1 MRRFA
6 GFLPLLLTI
15 MAFSGCK
22 TVKNSDENPFFTEW
36 DTPYGVPP
44 FDRIAPEH
52 FMPAFERGMS
62 LHAAEIDA
70 IVSNND
76 APTFENV
83 ILAYDASGRMLART
97 ELVFG
102 MLCAAETDERMQAI
116 EAQTAPLLA
125 AHADRILL
133 DERLFAKI
141 KEVYDRR
148 ATLGLDAEQ
157 SRLLQKTYD
166 AFVRAGALLDDT
178 QKQRLKQINE
188 ELSGIGVQYGNHILA
203 ENNAFVLELAS
214 GDLEGLPAGVRDAA
228 KEKAEAMGR
237 KDKWVFTLHKPSL
250 IPFLTYSARRDLR
263 ERIYKAYLNR
273 CNNGDANDNKQLVND
288 FVRLRT
294 EKARMLGYDSYA
306 DYVVSDQMAGTTEA
320 VYALLDEIWT
330 PALDRA
336 KAELAEMDELLQR
349 DQSGATFES
358 WDWWYY
364 AEKVR
369 KQKYALDEEM
379 LRPYFA
385 LENVRSGAFFLA
397 NRLYGITFRP
407 ISVPVYHPEVT
418 AYEVLD
424 ADESH
429 LGVLYFDFHPRDG
442 KSQGAWCGNYVEQT
456 YENGVRVAPVVSVVA
471 NFTRPAGG
479 DPALLTLDETETL
492 FHEFGHA
499 LHFLFHDVKYRGLA
513 EVEGDFVELPSQIME
528 NWAFEPE
535 LLRHYAVHFRSNE
548 VIPDYL
554 VEKLRRSELFNQGFA
569 TTELVAAAL
578 TDMDIHSLT
587 TYEPFDVE
595 AFEKR
600 ALNERRGLIPQI
612 EPRYR
617 YPYFSH
623 IFDGGYSAGY
633 YFYTWAE
640 VLDKDAFQAFKQSGD
655 LFNRQIAD
663 RFRRKLLARG
673 GSEEGMAMYRAFRGA
688 DPDKRAMLRSRGL
701 WNDPDEE
708 EPADGATATHDLLR
722 EDDFERGGTPEAAE

>member
-70 IVSNND
+70 IVSNNG

-429 LGVLYFDFHPRDG
+429 LGVLYFDYFPRAG
-442 KSQGAWCGNYVEQT
+442 KSQGAWCGNYVEQS
-456 YENGVRVAPVVSVVA
+456 YRNGERVAPVVSIVA
-471 NFTRPAGG
+471 NFTRPTAGT
-479 DPALLTLDETETL
+479 PALLTLDETETL

-513 EVEGDFVELPSQIME
+513 EVEGDFVELPSQVME

-535 LLRHYAVHFRSNE
+535 MLKHYAVHFRTNE
-548 VIPDYL
+548 VIPNYL

-569 TTELVAAAL
+569 TTELIAASL
-578 TDMDIHSLT
+578 SDMDVHSMT
-587 TYEPFDVE
+587 EYEPFDPV
-595 AFEKR
+595 AFERK
-600 ALNERRGLIPQI
+600 ALTERRGLIPEI

-617 YPYFSH
+617 YPYFAH
-623 IFDGGYSAGY
+623 IFNGGYSAGY

-640 VLDKDAFQAFKQSGD
+640 VLDKDAFEAFRESGD
-655 LFNRQIAD
+655 LFDKRTAEA
-663 RFRRKLLARG
+663 FRRKLLARG
-673 GSEEGMAMYRAFRGA
+673 GSEDGMSLYRAFRGK

-701 WNDPDEE
+701 LAP
-708 EPADGATATHDLLR
+708 EPESDSEA
-722 EDDFERGGTPEAAE
+722 EAAGDTAGE